1 MVNEVE
7 LFIHKLVLDLT
18 IYICSCTTAGHV
30 GLLNISARKKRNEMN
45 IFVTYVFVKFQT
57 GKLMFVFVY
66 LFNGNGID
74 KFQLIFL

>member
-45 IFVTYVFVKFQT
+45 IFVTYVFVKF
-57 GKLMFVFVY
+57 
-66 LFNGNGID
+66 
-74 KFQLIFL
+74 